1 MAWFDSVKDL
11 VGISLALLAVIV
23 SLVTV
28 LISRRREQ
36 ASSYLAIQE
45 LMLSDE
51 VQRGRLLIY
60 QSGISGRIPPLGTAD
75 YFRIVRALSVF
86 DLLGAYARK
95 GIVRREW
102 VLDYWHPRLQA
113 LRAGYELVNYR
124 EDGPYPNHGRPDL
137 LDLIERAER
146 YDCRRQCCTDG
157 RRERRLS
164 RGKAQTGI
172 AREAEL
178 PNKAA
183 PPPTA

>member
-1 MAWFDSVKDL
+1 MAWFDAIKDL
-11 VGISLALLAVIV
+11 VAIGLALLAIIV

-28 LISRRREQ
+28 LISRRQQQ
-36 ASSYLAIQE
+36 AGSYLAIQE

-60 QSGISGRIPPLGTAD
+60 ESGISGRIPPVGTAD
-75 YFRIVRALSVF
+75 YYRIVRALAVF

-113 LRAGYELVNYR
+113 LRPGYELVNFR
-124 EDGPYPNHGRPDL
+124 DDGPYPNHGRPDL

-146 YDCRRQCCTDG
+146 YYCRRQCCVDG

-164 RGKAQTGI
+164 RTTLQRA
-172 AREAEL
+172 
-178 PNKAA
+178 
-183 PPPTA
+183 